1 MVGMITHTN
10 RIKPLMKPRLVA
22 RSGRFGQCSPVL
34 SMEEAMVI
42 QLASRMEGK
51 DPATFSKEATLS
63 WAYAVLEG
71 EASRRSMAG

>member
-1 MVGMITHTN
+1 
-10 RIKPLMKPRLVA
+10 
-22 RSGRFGQCSPVL
+22 
-34 SMEEAMVI
+34 MEEAMVI